1 MSSIS
6 RATLPQEFVDFQSAK
21 LLRQPTPQFF
31 HAALAMNSMRLAVDF
46 KGAWGLQV
54 PGRMFGNEPG
64 RPGYATLDEMM
75 VKLSPAPDAVYG
87 SAIRVEPELGRK
99 GTGHTIRINRPK
111 FRNTTAT
118 KASRRIV
125 VGSSISKVPI
135 AVGSEQATI
144 TIERFGGPYDDTN
157 AAVQPLGI
165 ERFDANR
172 LAHDPS
178 SIKDLHLDY
187 DFHLWLDTV
196 NVQLFDQGS
205 AIYPDGMT
213 ADNDSAVAGDFPMS
227 FDFLT
232 KIEAEMSA
240 ANVPKFDN
248 GRYMCVATVRQ
259 MQQLRVDGAY
269 QRLAVFNTDINP
281 ALQKSYR
288 GTVGN
293 LDIFESTTL
302 TTSTN
307 SNSVSIQYGQVFG
320 PESVG
325 WAMDEMPRVATDSDD
340 NFGETG
346 KVIWLFYA
354 GCEVLDSRFQ
364 RSFRTS

>member
-1 MSSIS
+1 
-6 RATLPQEFVDFQSAK
+6 
-21 LLRQPTPQFF
+21 
-31 HAALAMNSMRLAVDF
+31 MNAMRLAVDF
-46 KGAWGLQV
+46 KGPWGLQV
-54 PGRMFGNEPG
+54 PGRMFGDEPG
-64 RPGYATLDEMM
+64 RPAYAKLDDMV
-75 VKLSPAPDAVYG
+75 VKLAPEPDAVYG
-87 SAIRVEPELGRK
+87 SAIRVEAELGRK

-111 FRNTTAT
+111 FRNSLAT
-118 KASRRIV
+118 KAARRIP
-125 VGSSISKVPI
+125 VGTSISKTPL
-135 AVGSEQATI
+135 AVGSEQAAI

-157 AAVQPLGI
+157 SAVQPLGI
-165 ERFDANR
+165 ERFDAN
-172 LAHDPS
+172 LLIHNPA

-196 NVQLFDQGS
+196 NVQLFDQGT

-213 ADNDSAVAGDFPMS
+213 ADNDSAVAGDYPMS
-227 FDFLT
+227 FDFLC
-232 KIEAEMSA
+232 KVEADLSG

-248 GRYMCVATVRQ
+248 GRYMCVATVLQ
-259 MQQLRVDGAY
+259 MRQLRTDGAY
-269 QRLAVFNTDINP
+269 QRLAVYHPDINP
-281 ALQKSYR
+281 VLKKSYR

-302 TTSTN
+302 TVSTN
-307 SNSVSIQYGQVFG
+307 SNAVPIQYGQAFG

-325 WAMDEMPRVATDSDD
+325 WGMDEMPRVATDSDD

-346 KVIWLFYA
+346 KLIWLFYA

>member
-1 MSSIS
+1 MASIS

-31 HAALAMNSMRLAVDF
+31 HAGMAMNAMRLAVDF
-46 KGAWGLQV
+46 KGPWGLQI
-54 PGRMFGNEPG
+54 PGRTFGNEGG
-64 RPGYATLDEMM
+64 RPAYAKLDDMV
-75 VKLSPAPDAVYG
+75 VKLAPEPDPVYG
-87 SAIRVEPELGRK
+87 MAIRVEPELGRK
-99 GTGHTIRINRPK
+99 GTGHTIRMNRPK
-111 FRNTTAT
+111 FRNSTAT
-118 KASRRIV
+118 KASRRIP
-125 VGSSISKVPI
+125 VGSSISKVPLP
-135 AVGSEQATI
+135 VGSEQATL
-144 TIERFGGPYDDTN
+144 TIERFGGPYSDEN
-157 AAVQPLGI
+157 SAVQPLGI

-172 LAHDPS
+172 LAHDPAS
-178 SIKDLHLDY
+178 VKDLHLDY

-196 NVQLFDQGS
+196 NVQLFDQGT
-205 AIYPDGMT
+205 AIFPDGMT
-213 ADNDSAVAGDFPMS
+213 ADDDSAVAGDFPMS
-227 FDFLT
+227 FDYLT
-232 KIEAEMSA
+232 KVEANLSG

-259 MQQLRVDGAY
+259 MQQLRVDAAY
-269 QRLAVFNTDINP
+269 QRLAVYHPEINP
-281 ALQKSYR
+281 VLKKSYR

-302 TTSTN
+302 TTSDN
-307 SNSVSIQYGQVFG
+307 AQDVSIQYGQAFG

-325 WAMDEMPRVATDSDD
+325 WGMDEMPRVATDSDD

-364 RSFRTS
+364 RSMRTS

>member
-6 RATLPQEFVDFQSAK
+6 RATLPQEFVDFHSAK

-31 HAALAMNSMRLAVDF
+31 HAAMAMNAMRLAVDF

-54 PGRMFGNEPG
+54 PGRTFGNEAG

-75 VKLSPAPDAVYG
+75 VKLSPEPDAVYG
-87 SAIRVEPELGRK
+87 KAIRVEPELGKR
-99 GTGHTIRINRPK
+99 GSGHTIRINRPK
-111 FRNTTAT
+111 FVSSVAT
-118 KASRRIV
+118 KAARRIV
-125 VGSSISKVPI
+125 VGSAISKVSM
-135 AVGSEQATI
+135 AVGSEQVTV
-144 TIERFGGPYDDTN
+144 TIERFGGPYSDAN
-157 AAVQPLGI
+157 SAVQPFGI

-172 LAHDPS
+172 LIHDPS

-196 NVQLFDQGS
+196 NVQLFDQGA

-213 ADNDSAVAGDFPMS
+213 ADDDSVVAADYPMS

-232 KIEAEMSA
+232 KVEADLSG

-248 GRYMCVATVRQ
+248 GRYMFIATVKQ

-269 QRLAVFNTDINP
+269 QRLAEFHPDINP
-281 ALQKSYR
+281 ALKKSYR

-307 SNSVSIQYGQVFG
+307 ANSVSIQYGQAFG
-320 PESVG
+320 PESIG
-325 WAMDEMPRVATDSDD
+325 WGMDEMPRVATDSDD
-340 NFGETG
+340 NYGETA

-364 RSFRTS
+364 RSVRTS